1 MGSIIAVSLS
11 LRSILAM
18 APNFLVIVADDLG
31 FSDIGCFGS
40 EIRTPNLDALGRSGT
55 RFTDFHTAAACS
67 PTRSMLMSGTDHHL
81 TGLGQLIEFTR
92 SSPAHQQQ
100 PGHAG
105 YLRSNI
111 ATLPEV
117 LRDNGYYTLM
127 AGKWHLGLQPEH
139 APFHR
144 GFSRS
149 FAMLPGC
156 CNHYG
161 WEPQLEQTATD
172 QPRFMQTSVVALH
185 MEEDKYITNADL
197 GADFYSSDKYTGK
210 LLQYLE
216 VRPRDK
222 PFFAYLPFSAPHW
235 PLQSP
240 KENMEKY
247 KGVYDDGPDA
257 LRLRRLQALQK
268 EGLVPKDVVPHPVQS
283 EGPEWTEMDETSQK
297 KSSKAMEAFA
307 GMVDR
312 IDYNV
317 GRVVDY
323 LKTQGE
329 YENTTILFM
338 SDNGAEGSSYEARSV
353 MGDRI
358 LTHVQKYYDNSLE
371 NIGRYNSYVWYGPR
385 WAQASTAPSRLYK
398 WFSTE
403 GGIRVPFFMKAAKE
417 QIKQAPLP
425 AICNEFCTVMDIMP
439 TFLELAGVK
448 KPGKV
453 YNGRGVEEMIGTSW
467 VPYLSQSAT
476 RIHPDDEVTGWEL
489 VGQAACRRGKWKANF
504 VNKPFGT
511 KKWEL
516 HDLSVDPGEI
526 NDLSVEH
533 ANILEE
539 LVRHWR
545 AYAKKNGVVGL
556 KGEYEVIDGNDP
568 TLNSTAWMNHD
579 TSSSISRRLNLNNY

>member
-1 MGSIIAVSLS
+1 
-11 LRSILAM
+11 
-18 APNFLVIVADDLG
+18 
-31 FSDIGCFGS
+31 
-40 EIRTPNLDALGRSGT
+40 
-55 RFTDFHTAAACS
+55 
-67 PTRSMLMSGTDHHL
+67 MSGTDHHL

-257 LRLRRLQALQK
+257 LRLPRKPYRKKASF
-268 EGLVPKDVVPHPVQS
+268 PK
-283 EGPEWTEMDETSQK
+283 M
-297 KSSKAMEAFA
+297 
-307 GMVDR
+307 
-312 IDYNV
+312 
-317 GRVVDY
+317 
-323 LKTQGE
+323 LC
-329 YENTTILFM
+329 
-338 SDNGAEGSSYEARSV
+338 
-353 MGDRI
+353 RI
-358 LTHVQKYYDNSLE
+358 L
-371 NIGRYNSYVWYGPR
+371 YNLR
-385 WAQASTAPSRLYK
+385 
-398 WFSTE
+398 
-403 GGIRVPFFMKAAKE
+403 
-417 QIKQAPLP
+417 
-425 AICNEFCTVMDIMP
+425 
-439 TFLELAGVK
+439 
-448 KPGKV
+448 
-453 YNGRGVEEMIGTSW
+453 
-467 VPYLSQSAT
+467 
-476 RIHPDDEVTGWEL
+476 
-489 VGQAACRRGKWKANF
+489 
-504 VNKPFGT
+504 
-511 KKWEL
+511 
-516 HDLSVDPGEI
+516 DLSGRRWMKHREKSQARQWRHLPGWWTALI
-526 NDLSVEH
+526 T
-533 ANILEE
+533 
-539 LVRHWR
+539 
-545 AYAKKNGVVGL
+545 
-556 KGEYEVIDGNDP
+556 
-568 TLNSTAWMNHD
+568 TLGGW
-579 TSSSISRRLNLNNY
+579 

>member
-1 MGSIIAVSLS
+1 
-11 LRSILAM
+11 
-18 APNFLVIVADDLG
+18 
-31 FSDIGCFGS
+31 
-40 EIRTPNLDALGRSGT
+40 
-55 RFTDFHTAAACS
+55 
-67 PTRSMLMSGTDHHL
+67 
-81 TGLGQLIEFTR
+81 
-92 SSPAHQQQ
+92 
-100 PGHAG
+100 
-105 YLRSNI
+105 
-111 ATLPEV
+111 
-117 LRDNGYYTLM
+117 
-127 AGKWHLGLQPEH
+127 
-139 APFHR
+139 
-144 GFSRS
+144 
-149 FAMLPGC
+149 
-156 CNHYG
+156 
-161 WEPQLEQTATD
+161 
-172 QPRFMQTSVVALH
+172 
-185 MEEDKYITNADL
+185 
-197 GADFYSSDKYTGK
+197 
-210 LLQYLE
+210 
-216 VRPRDK
+216 
-222 PFFAYLPFSAPHW
+222 
-235 PLQSP
+235 
-240 KENMEKY
+240 
-247 KGVYDDGPDA
+247 
-257 LRLRRLQALQK
+257 
-268 EGLVPKDVVPHPVQS
+268 
-283 EGPEWTEMDETSQK
+283 
-297 KSSKAMEAFA
+297 
-307 GMVDR
+307 MVDR

-511 KKWEL
+511 EKWEL

-568 TLNSTAWMNHD
+568 TLNSTAWMNHE